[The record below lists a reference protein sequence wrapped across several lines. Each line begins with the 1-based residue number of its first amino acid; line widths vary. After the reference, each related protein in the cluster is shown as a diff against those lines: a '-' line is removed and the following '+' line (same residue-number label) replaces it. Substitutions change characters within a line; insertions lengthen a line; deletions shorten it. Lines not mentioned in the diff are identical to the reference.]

1 MIQSANSFI
10 YIARN
15 NLSHKAT
22 VEDQDNPL
30 EYAGGEFNE
39 DEPVDSVRA
48 ACDVKKSA
56 ISVRGKVSSTIIHP
70 TYCPSDYCLQ

>member
-15 NLSHKAT
+15 NLSREAT
-22 VEDQDNPL
+22 VEDQDDLL
-30 EYAGGEFNE
+30 EYAGGEFDE
-39 DEPVDSVRA
+39 DELVDSVRA

-70 TYCPSDYCLQ
+70 TYCLSDYRLQ